1 MKFSQLSLTLAAFSL
16 AAGASAADPKL
27 GIVYDAGGKFDKS
40 FNQSA
45 SEGATRFKK
54 ETGINFIE
62 VQASSD
68 TQAEQVLR
76 GLARKNLDL
85 IASIGFAQ
93 TQAVQKVAR
102 EFPKVHFVL
111 IDGVAQG
118 ANINSVT
125 FKEEEGSYLVGVA
138 AAMASKS
145 KKLGFI
151 GGIDI
156 PLIRTFA
163 CGYAQGAKAAYP
175 KAEVSSNM
183 VGTTAQ
189 AWNDPAKGG
198 ELARSQFER
207 GIDVVFAVAGG
218 SGLGVLQT
226 AKEKG
231 KMGIGVD
238 SNQNYLY
245 PGTMLT
251 SMVKRVDN
259 AVYESFTQMKN
270 GTWQAG
276 VTAKGIKEGGVDWVL
291 DKDNRALITPEI
303 EKRVLGARKDI
314 IDGKVKVIDI
324 RSTGAA
330 CPA

>member
-1 MKFSQLSLTLAAFSL
+1 MKLSQLSLTVAALFI
-16 AAGASAADPKL
+16 AASASAADPKL

-45 SEGATRFKK
+45 FEGATRFKK
-54 ETGINFIE
+54 ETNINFIE

-93 TQAVQKVAR
+93 QAAVQKVAK
-102 EFPKVHFVL
+102 EFPKVRFVL

-118 ANINSVT
+118 ANVNSIT

-151 GGIDI
+151 GGVDI
-156 PLIRTFA
+156 PLIRTFS
-163 CGYAQGAKAAYP
+163 CGYAQGAKAVNP
-175 KAEVSSNM
+175 KVEVSSNM
-183 VGTTAQ
+183 VGTTSDS
-189 AWNDPAKGG
+189 WNNPAKGG
-198 ELARSQFER
+198 ELARSQFDR
-207 GIDVVFAVAGG
+207 GVDVVFAVAGG
-218 SGLGVLQT
+218 SGLGTLQT

-231 KMGIGVD
+231 KLAIGVD
-238 SNQNYLY
+238 SNQNSLY
-245 PGTMLT
+245 PGSILT

-259 AVYESFTQMKN
+259 AVYESFMQMKN
-270 GTWQAG
+270 GTWKAG
-276 VTAKGIKEGGVDWVL
+276 VSSKGLKEGGVDWAL
-291 DKDNRALITPEI
+291 DENNRKLITPEI

-324 RSTGAA
+324 RSGAA
-330 CPA
+330 CPV

>member
-1 MKFSQLSLTLAAFSL
+1 MKLSQLSLTVAALSI
-16 AAGASAADPKL
+16 AASASAADPKL

-45 SEGATRFKK
+45 FEGATRFKK
-54 ETGINFIE
+54 ETNINFIE

-93 TQAVQKVAR
+93 QAAVQKVAK

-118 ANINSVT
+118 ANVNSIT
-125 FKEEEGSYLVGVA
+125 FKEEEGSYVVGVA

-151 GGIDI
+151 GGVDI

-163 CGYAQGAKAAYP
+163 CGYAQGAKAVNP
-175 KAEVSSNM
+175 KIEVTSNM
-183 VGTTAQ
+183 VGTTSDS
-189 AWNDPAKGG
+189 WNNPAKGG
-198 ELARSQFER
+198 ELARSQFDR
-207 GIDVVFAVAGG
+207 GVDVVFAVAGG
-218 SGLGVLQT
+218 SGLGTLQT

-231 KMGIGVD
+231 KLAIGVD
-238 SNQNYLY
+238 SNQNHLY

-259 AVYESFTQMKN
+259 AIYDSFMQMKN
-270 GTWQAG
+270 GTWKAG
-276 VTAKGIKEGGVDWVL
+276 VTAKGLKEGGVDWAL
-291 DKDNRALITPEI
+291 DENNRKLITPEI
-303 EKRVLGARKDI
+303 EKRVTGARKDI
-314 IDGKVKVIDI
+314 IDGKIKVIDI
-324 RSTGAA
+324 RSGAA
-330 CPA
+330 CPV

>member
-1 MKFSQLSLTLAAFSL
+1 MKIKQLSMMIAAVAVSTSAF
-16 AAGASAADPKL
+16 AATPKL

-45 SEGATRFKK
+45 FEGASRFKK
-54 ETGINFIE
+54 DTGINFIE

-68 TQAEQVLR
+68 TQAEQVMR
-76 GLARKNLDL
+76 GLARKKLDM
-85 IASIGFAQ
+85 IAAIGFSQ
-93 TQAVQKVAR
+93 TQAVQKVAK
-102 EFPKVHFVL
+102 EFPNVRFVL

-118 ANINSVT
+118 ANVNSIT
-125 FKEEEGSYLVGVA
+125 FKEEEGSYLAGVA

-163 CGYAQGAKAAYP
+163 CGYAQGAKSVDK
-175 KAEVSSNM
+175 KAEIVQNM
-183 VGTTAQ
+183 VGTTAA

-198 ELARSQFER
+198 ELARSQFDR
-207 GIDVVFAVAGG
+207 GVDVVYAVAGG
-218 SGLGVLQT
+218 SGMGTLQM

-231 KMGIGVD
+231 KLAIGVD
-238 SNQNYLY
+238 SNQNHLY

-259 AVYESFTQMKN
+259 AVYDSFTQIKN
-270 GTWQAG
+270 GTWKGG
-276 VTAKGIKEGGVDWVL
+276 VTAKGLKEGGVDWAL
-291 DKDNRALITPEI
+291 DANNRKLVTPEI

-314 IDGKVKVIDI
+314 IDGKTRVIDI
-324 RSTGAA
+324 RSGAA
-330 CPA
+330 CPV